1 VRVSF
6 VIPAYN
12 EAPTL
17 LDVLERVEALD
28 FEKQIVVV
36 DDGSTDGTSE
46 LLEEWARRHP
56 AHVVLRQENRGK
68 GAAVRAGIPHATGE
82 ITLIQDA
89 DMEYDP
95 VDVPALIEPILRGV
109 ADAVYGSRLSGGRP
123 QRAYLFWH
131 LVGNRFLTLLTNVLF
146 NTTLH
151 DMETGYKAFRTEV
164 LRSLDLRQNDF
175 GIEPE
180 LTGEICRR
188 KLRIYEIPI
197 AYYGRT
203 AAEGKKITWRDGFK
217 AIAVLVAVR
226 LRR

>member
-6 VIPAYN
+6 VIPAFN

-28 FEKQIVVV
+28 LEKQIVVV

-46 LLEEWARRHP
+46 LLEAWARRNP
-56 AHVVLRQENRGK
+56 EHVVLHQGNRGK

-95 VDVPALIEPILRGV
+95 VDVPALIEPIQRGV
-109 ADAVYGSRLSGGRP
+109 ADVVYGSRLSGGRP

-180 LTGEICRR
+180 LTGEVCRR
-188 KLRIYEIPI
+188 ALRIYEIPI

-203 AAEGKKITWRDGFK
+203 TAEGKKITWRDGFK